1 MLQSGVYAPGTQQPF
16 GASVHVAPVHTQIAV
31 FFRDL
36 RTFLGV
42 TQPQAASH
50 LATHAQVI
58 DALENADVR
67 YLPPWPETARIVMAY
82 AAWARIDG
90 RPILGALAA
99 LQNGSVP
106 RRPLPGR
113 NAAAYAH
120 LQQSVGR
127 LRQAGV
133 VLVEGAKRLPQEAIN
148 QARERPAR
156 TFYAVSLPMCLV
168 LLMLNTST
176 LQGALNLAGGPLAK
190 FATSLRETMAVQFAP
205 VREGLRWIEVEDPR
219 SRRSDRLTPGG
230 R

>member
-1 MLQSGVYAPGTQQPF
+1 MGDRMLQSGVYAPSAQQQS
-16 GASVHVAPVHTQIAV
+16 ALPVHSQIAL

-36 RTFLGV
+36 RKFLGV
-42 TQPQAASH
+42 TQQQAAAQ
-50 LATHAQVI
+50 LLTHVQVI

-67 YLPPWPETARIVMAY
+67 YLPQWPETTRVVMAY

-99 LQNGSVP
+99 LQNGLVP
-106 RRPLPGR
+106 RRPLPVR

-120 LQQSVGR
+120 VQQSVVR

-168 LLMLNTST
+168 LLMLNTSA
-176 LQGALNLAGGPLAK
+176 LQGVINMVGGPLAK

-219 SRRSDRLTPGG
+219 SRRSDRLKPSG

>member
-1 MLQSGVYAPGTQQPF
+1 MLQPGGMSPGVPRQQ
-16 GASVHVAPVHTQIAV
+16 AMAVHSQIAL
-31 FFRDL
+31 FFRNL
-36 RTFLGV
+36 RTFLGI
-42 TQPQAASH
+42 TQQQAAAQ
-50 LATHAQVI
+50 LMTHVQVI

-67 YLPPWPETARIVMAY
+67 YLPDWPETARVVMAY

-106 RRPLPGR
+106 RRPSPVR

-120 LQQSVGR
+120 MQHSVVR

-133 VLVEGAKRLPQEAIN
+133 VLVEGAKRLPQEAMN

-168 LLMLNTST
+168 LLMLNTSV
-176 LQGALNLAGGPLAK
+176 LQGALGMIGGPAAK
-190 FATSLRETMAVQFAP
+190 FASSLRETLAVEFSP
-205 VREGLRWIEVEDPR
+205 VREGLRWIEVADPR
-219 SRRSDRLTPGG
+219 SRRADKLSPTER
-230 R
+230 